1 MPGLSLCSPE
11 VFPLSKFSP
20 VVRIMLLV
28 CNALSMQYNFD
39 AALGGTFTAC
49 VCVCVCICIC
59 ICNHSRHG
67 FFLPCLLAVT

>member
-1 MPGLSLCSPE
+1 
-11 VFPLSKFSP
+11 
-20 VVRIMLLV
+20 MLLV

-49 VCVCVCICIC
+49 VCICIC

-67 FFLPCLLAVT
+67 SYFSLLARSHLTGSHPIMSAYRSPCW